1 MSEVSK
7 MNHKEY
13 AKYLVDKNNSVLEL
27 EPFKRL
33 KYAET
38 QSLFIV
44 ECTREALIRYG
55 EEYHELQNM
64 DLQRELDWW
73 DKVGEEIVG
82 YVKLKRVYLYEEA
95 GQKADS
101 FTDEQLKWSI
111 REGVLKI
118 RNDY

>member
-7 MNHKEY
+7 MNHMEY
-13 AKYLVDKNNSVLEL
+13 ARYLVDKNNSVLEL

-44 ECTREALIRYG
+44 ECTRKALIRYG

-73 DKVGEEIVG
+73 DKVEDEIIE
-82 YVKLKRVYLYEEA
+82 YVKLKRGYWNDEV
-95 GQKADS
+95 GQKADI

-111 REGVLKI
+111 RKAVLKI